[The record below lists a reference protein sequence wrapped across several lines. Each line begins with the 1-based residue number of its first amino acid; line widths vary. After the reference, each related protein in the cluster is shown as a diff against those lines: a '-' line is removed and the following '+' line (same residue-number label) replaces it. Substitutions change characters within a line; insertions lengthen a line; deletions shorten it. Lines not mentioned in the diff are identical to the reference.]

1 MDALTGKQEQRISA
15 PGEFFSCGIEKGTE
29 ILRYTDPDR
38 SLSGIIFKYAGG
50 LLTARHW
57 VETHKIPGFK
67 AGQATDADIAFKSDP
82 TCHGLPL
89 GYVDRMI
96 VEGVDMITSTP
107 EDPENL
113 VVIPGRVGAYFL
125 PTSLHPFHPRDL
137 KRAAPYFKPVASG
150 SPLVYKNHIIGLVPW
165 QNLDNPH
172 EVAAV
177 VFSGQAIKQSME
189 ELGLKFEEI
198 R

>member
-1 MDALTGKQEQRISA
+1 MDALTGKQEQSIA
-15 PGEFFSCGIEKGTE
+15 TPGEFFSCGIEKGTE

-38 SLSGIIFKYAGG
+38 SSSGIIFKYAGG
-50 LLTARHW
+50 LLTARH
-57 VETHKIPGFK
+57 VIEAHKIPGFK
-67 AGQATDADIAFKSDP
+67 AGQAIDVDIAFKSDP
-82 TCHGLPL
+82 SCHGLPL

-96 VEGVDMITSTP
+96 LEGVDMITSTP

-125 PTSLHPFHPRDL
+125 PTSLHPFQPRDS
-137 KRAAPYFKPVASG
+137 KRAAPYFKPGASG
-150 SPLVYKNHIIGLVPW
+150 SPLVYKDHIIGLVSW

-172 EVAAV
+172 EVAVV
-177 VFSGQAIKQSME
+177 VFSGSIIKKDME
-189 ELGLKFEEI
+189 ELGLEFEEI